1 MQAVQ
6 TVDAY
11 IAQYPEAVR
20 VILESVRNVIREAA
34 PQAQE
39 RIAYGIP
46 TYFNGE
52 NIIHFG
58 AAKQHIGLYPSS
70 SGVTA
75 FADRLTDYH
84 TSRGA
89 IQFSFNKPIP
99 YALIREITLFRV
111 QEAAAHQAAA
121 MRKK

>member
-1 MQAVQ
+1 MQAAQ

-11 IAQYPEAVR
+11 IAQYPEAVQA
-20 VILESVRNVIREAA
+20 ILESVRQVIREAA
-34 PQAQE
+34 PHAQE

-46 TYFNGE
+46 TYFDGE
-52 NIIHFG
+52 NLIHFG

-75 FADRLTDYH
+75 FTDRLTEYR

-89 IQFSFNKPIP
+89 IQFPLNKPIP
-99 YALIREITLFRV
+99 YTLIREITLFRV
-111 QEAAAHQAAA
+111 QEAAAHQAVIA
-121 MRKK
+121 RKK